1 MIGMISVR
9 VRRLASITTHFQVEN
24 EAWAGVKV
32 HLGLLIFVMRWH
44 SRLPYYAFGSV

>member
-1 MIGMISVR
+1 MTGIVSVR
-9 VRRLASITTHFQVEN
+9 VRRLASITIHFQVGS